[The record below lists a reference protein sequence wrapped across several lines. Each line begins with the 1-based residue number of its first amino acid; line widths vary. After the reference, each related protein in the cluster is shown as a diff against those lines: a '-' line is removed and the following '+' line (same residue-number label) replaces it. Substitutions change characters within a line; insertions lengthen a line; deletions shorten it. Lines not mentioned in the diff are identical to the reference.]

1 MMHRSIPRAIRCA
14 SSLTVFLFTLS
25 LFFAAGIAFAVAV
38 DHQVELA
45 THQAGVPFH
54 NAPGGT
60 KTFQRVPTGTIA
72 TVIDSD
78 RGGRW
83 LQIRVP
89 DQRTGWIAAR
99 YVWRTI
105 ADSPPPETSA
115 ERLVWSSPEGCQQV
129 VESGGRMAS
138 R

>member
-1 MMHRSIPRAIRCA
+1 
-14 SSLTVFLFTLS
+14 
-25 LFFAAGIAFAVAV
+25 
-38 DHQVELA
+38 
-45 THQAGVPFH
+45 
-54 NAPGGT
+54 
-60 KTFQRVPTGTIA
+60 VPTGTIT

-83 LQIRVP
+83 LKIRVP

-99 YVWRTI
+99 YVWCTI
-105 ADSPPPETSA
+105 AGSPPPETSA

-129 VESGGRMAS
+129 VESGGHMDS